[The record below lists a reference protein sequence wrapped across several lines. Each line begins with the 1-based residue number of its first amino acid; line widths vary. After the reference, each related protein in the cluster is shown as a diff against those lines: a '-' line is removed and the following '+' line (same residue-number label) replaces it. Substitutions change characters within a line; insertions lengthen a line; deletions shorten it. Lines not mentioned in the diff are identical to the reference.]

1 VLHIKPGHSIGP
13 LRLGM
18 PQEELEQV
26 LLGLWKELGLAAE
39 PLGRKPEA
47 APLEERGV
55 RYWSARG
62 EAVVL
67 LIYRDGRAVDISIS
81 RGFADFTKV
90 EVYGMDVFRS
100 EAADVVA
107 RASRETNSR
116 DMRTDA
122 FEYIFSGL
130 GLRLWR
136 EHLESPE
143 DDTSPS
149 KFDFAAV
156 MNCGR

>member
-1 VLHIKPGHSIGP
+1 
-13 LRLGM
+13 M
-18 PQEELEQV
+18 
-26 LLGLWKELGLAAE
+26 
-39 PLGRKPEA
+39 
-47 APLEERGV
+47 
-55 RYWSARG
+55 
-62 EAVVL
+62 VL

-136 EHLESPE
+136 EHLESLE